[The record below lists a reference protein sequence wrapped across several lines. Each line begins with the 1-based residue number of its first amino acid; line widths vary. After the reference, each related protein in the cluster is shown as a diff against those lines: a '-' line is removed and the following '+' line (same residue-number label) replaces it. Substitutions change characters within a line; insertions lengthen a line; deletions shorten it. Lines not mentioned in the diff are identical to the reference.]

1 MTATINYFDERTGDL
16 YVVQLDA
23 NGDFAHALRYVDR
36 VGREVIAYERM
47 AELPSYVRVAIEH
60 ELTKSK

>member
-1 MTATINYFDERTGDL
+1 MNATVNYFDERTGDL
-16 YVVQLDA
+16 YVVQLDPH
-23 NGDFAHALRYVDR
+23 GDFAHALRYVDR
-36 VGREVIAYERM
+36 VGREKVAYDSM